1 MHELKQT
8 IAKPLS
14 CMSLETDRLDKM
26 IDGLGSGTTALSISI
41 FLRGLENHEEVIDH
55 LEELRLRSSG
65 TPYPNVFLIQA
76 LCWTGNTERAEIV
89 VKETISEFAGM
100 SYEDLLSRIR
110 NAVPSHRML
119 NSRFVSYPN
128 STMQNIG
135 FFEHVLLDTITGEP
149 RTLITKMT
157 TREYSGNEID
167 YYDLVLENEH
177 LLGGIAPRVVDIT
190 GRVDSLLCFLTM
202 EKVPGTEPIVQNLED
217 GEIDVL
223 VRSYS
228 SISRIDHTAIGHRFN
243 AGEFEIGY
251 SHAYLVAALKKIHE
265 PAHFHLV
272 NEWLVNSIMTRGYSP
287 EVIRMVTNTV
297 ERLKF
302 HSFHERI
309 DPAVHYGL
317 LHGDLHRFNVL
328 QHGNDFKII
337 DWGKSTIGPKGIDL
351 AVLFRRLPFTRIV
364 DILERNGIWSA
375 YAPVNK
381 VLFAYALILVS
392 VMIDLENIKKEPPD
406 QLFRPASDLILRTLA

>member
-167 YYDLVLENEH
+167 YYELVLEN
-177 LLGGIAPRVVDIT
+177 
-190 GRVDSLLCFLTM
+190 
-202 EKVPGTEPIVQNLED
+202 
-217 GEIDVL
+217 
-223 VRSYS
+223 
-228 SISRIDHTAIGHRFN
+228 
-243 AGEFEIGY
+243 
-251 SHAYLVAALKKIHE
+251 
-265 PAHFHLV
+265 
-272 NEWLVNSIMTRGYSP
+272 
-287 EVIRMVTNTV
+287 
-297 ERLKF
+297 
-302 HSFHERI
+302 
-309 DPAVHYGL
+309 
-317 LHGDLHRFNVL
+317 
-328 QHGNDFKII
+328 
-337 DWGKSTIGPKGIDL
+337 
-351 AVLFRRLPFTRIV
+351 
-364 DILERNGIWSA
+364 
-375 YAPVNK
+375 
-381 VLFAYALILVS
+381 
-392 VMIDLENIKKEPPD
+392 
-406 QLFRPASDLILRTLA
+406 